1 MDDNEG
7 LRSGFVPDEARR
19 FARELGKHKLLQLIQ
34 NELMIDSRDSDT
46 STGSTVTKSAL
57 VAILTE
63 ICSKQGIPLFGSR
76 SKKTCIEALLRLS
89 GGVSDNDDVSNGGT
103 VTSYALLKILLGLR
117 KQKTV

>member
-34 NELMIDSRDSDT
+34 NELMIDSNDSDT

-57 VAILTE
+57 IGMITE
-63 ICSKQGIPLFGSR
+63 ICIRNALPIFGTKT
-76 SKKTCIEALLRLS
+76 KKSCIETLLYLV
-89 GGVSDNDDVSNGGT
+89 GGIDDSDDVSNGGT
-103 VTSYALLKILLGLR
+103 VTSYALLKILLGIRNL
-117 KQKTV
+117 KSN